1 MAGRWGGRAVGAGVL
16 AVMAVGC
23 GTPAPKR
30 VAVGVPDEPTAAAV
44 ADAMD
49 PAVDPCRDFW
59 RYACGGWIDRTP
71 IPPDEAR
78 WFRSFSEVQQRN
90 REVLRAVM
98 EEAANAGGDA
108 DRQRVGAFW
117 ASCMDEPAIEAAGAR
132 PLEPA
137 LGTIAAMTDPA
148 ALMTI
153 VGLLQREGVPALFS
167 LGVGPDPR
175 DPSRVIA
182 SVGQGGLGL
191 PDREYYMGSDPRT
204 RQILPVYERHV
215 AGMLTLLGDAP
226 GDAVRSAR
234 RILSLESQLARAA
247 RPRAALRDPE
257 ATYHRVDRATLAGLA
272 PILDW
277 DGYFAAAG
285 YPRIRDINV
294 TTPEYFRALERIVR
308 STPPDVWRDY
318 LRWALVRTR
327 ASQLPATFDQA
338 NFAFYGTF
346 LSGRREQPPRW
357 KRCVDTT
364 SAGLEDLVG
373 KLYVARAFSP
383 ESRAAAR
390 EMVDDVTAAF
400 DELLPG
406 VAWMDAATRAVALGK
421 ALAVNKKIGY
431 PDTLRDYARLRLRPT
446 AYYDNF
452 VAVSTFDF
460 DDELARV
467 GGPTDR
473 ARWELGPQ
481 VVNAYYNPV
490 LNEIVFPA
498 GILQP
503 PFFEEPR
510 HPALNY
516 GAIGAV
522 VGHELTHGFD
532 DQGRKYDAQGVL
544 RPWWAPQVAQG
555 FVQAAACVNTAWSAY
570 EIEPGL
576 HVNGPLT
583 LGEDIAD
590 LAGVKL
596 AHRAYDLRRARG
608 VPPSPV
614 PGLTDEQ
621 LFFVAY
627 AQVWC
632 SVATPEAERMLA
644 LTDPHAPARVRVL
657 ATLAHTPSFAEAFQC
672 RAGAPMRAN
681 PVCTVW

>member
-1 MAGRWGGRAVGAGVL
+1 MLVLGGVAGVL
-16 AVMAVGC
+16 VGLAAC
-23 GTPAPKR
+23 GKAPPKR
-30 VAVGVPDEPTAAAV
+30 ASIGAPEEPAAAAV
-44 ADAMD
+44 TEAMD
-49 PAVDPCRDFW
+49 PAADPCGDFW
-59 RYACGGWIDRTP
+59 RFACGGWLDRTP
-71 IPPDEAR
+71 LPADEAR

-90 REVLRAVM
+90 RELLRQIFD
-98 EEAANAGGDA
+98 EAAASGGDP

-117 ASCMDEPAIEAAGAR
+117 TSCMDEAAIEAAGTT

-137 LGTIAAMTDPA
+137 LGTIEAMTEPET
-148 ALMTI
+148 LMTV
-153 VGLLQREGVPALFS
+153 VGLLHREGVPALFS

-175 DPSRVIA
+175 DPSMVIA

-191 PDREYYMGSDPRT
+191 PDREYYMGGDPRT
-204 RQILPVYERHV
+204 RQLIPTYERHV
-215 AGMLTLLGDAP
+215 AGMLELLGDTP
-226 GDAVRSAR
+226 GDSYRSAR
-234 RILSLESQLARAA
+234 RVVSLESQLARAA
-247 RPRAALRDPE
+247 RPRAAMRDPE
-257 ATYHRVDRATLAGLA
+257 ATYNRVDRATLQRLA

-277 DGYFAAAG
+277 DGYFAAG
-285 YPRIRDINV
+285 GHPTVRDVNV
-294 TTPEYFRALERIVR
+294 ATPEYFRALERIVR

-327 ASQLPATFDQA
+327 AAQLPAAFDRA
-338 NFAFYGTF
+338 NFAFYGT
-346 LSGRREQPPRW
+346 LLTGRREQPPRW

-383 ESRAAAR
+383 EGRIVAR
-390 EMVDDVTAAF
+390 EMVNDVTAAF
-400 DELLPG
+400 DELLPAVGWMDEPTRG
-406 VAWMDAATRAVALGK
+406 VALQK
-421 ALAVNKKIGY
+421 AQAVNEKIGY
-431 PDTLRDYARLRLRPT
+431 PDTVRDYGRLRLRPT
-446 AYYDNF
+446 TYYDNY
-452 VAVSTFDF
+452 VAVSTFDW
-460 DDELARV
+460 DEEMDRV
-467 GGPTDR
+467 GRPMDR
-473 ARWELGPQ
+473 DRWELGPQ
-481 VVNAYYNPV
+481 VVNAYYNPM

-503 PFFEEPR
+503 PFFDDAR

-532 DQGRKYDAQGVL
+532 DQGRKYDANGVL
-544 RPWWAPQVAQG
+544 RPWWAPSVAQG
-555 FVQAAACVNTAWSAY
+555 FVAAAQCVNTAWGAY

-576 HVNGPLT
+576 RVNGPLT

-632 SVATPEAERMLA
+632 SVASPEAERMLA
-644 LTDPHAPARVRVL
+644 VTDPHAPARVRVL

-672 RAGAPMRAN
+672 KAGSPMRAE
-681 PVCTVW
+681 PLCTVW